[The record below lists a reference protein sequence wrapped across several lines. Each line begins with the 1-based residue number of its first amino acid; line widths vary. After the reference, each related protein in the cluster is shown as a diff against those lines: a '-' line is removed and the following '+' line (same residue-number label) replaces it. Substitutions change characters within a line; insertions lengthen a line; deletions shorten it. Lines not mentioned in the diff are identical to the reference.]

1 MSKKNPDAQLLKECK
16 ALFKAKKY
24 QQIVD
29 TLKLK
34 NGLHGYEL
42 DVLLAHSYFEVGK
55 EKSDPNLF
63 FVAKVILEQHREQ
76 GMQDAYWN
84 FCYGSVL
91 VMLDSPVDGAEHLQL
106 ALENLDKRTKISKE
120 ALKLC
125 EVAKF
130 KLSSFFFNE
139 PLTVRTQKVW
149 ESFAQHEQEMFDLLK
164 SSQPHEAR
172 MVADR
177 VIKQFMGRLAIE
189 IGYQNKEYSL
199 IVSPDGKP
207 ALLFPLLYFVQ
218 QAPKSISKK
227 WKIYLGRPAK
237 PGVTGFHLYGKDLR
251 ADNVQVWCEVVD
263 QESVKI
269 QVYNEQLAQYYTED
283 KAWANF
289 LLRIL
294 VDYELGEVVRMHYVK
309 EVELLQK
316 PLDAPSFTLNKI
328 KKQLKTLG
336 INIIHDVE
344 LLVRARAHAYVAK
357 PEKTFVPREDVINGI
372 TQCPQLVNEYI
383 QEETESIIAL
393 EKCGVAAAFVAFA
406 VIDFDAKDEEAKH
419 ETVKV
424 VYEGLLNYLHQ
435 KCCDSYVQLGN
446 ATGDLFIYV
455 DLLMW
460 DSKKVV
466 KCIEEFFADQEN
478 VVLAFVHAFSKQAS
492 PHFVQNFLLDEL
504 NLLDK
509 FMS

>member
-1 MSKKNPDAQLLKECK
+1 MSKKSSDAQLLKECK

-29 TLKLK
+29 TLELK
-34 NGLHGYEL
+34 KGLHGYEL
-42 DVLLAHSYFEVGK
+42 DVILAHSYLEVGK
-55 EKSDPNLF
+55 EKLDPNLF
-63 FVAKVILEQHREQ
+63 LIAQVILEQHREQ
-76 GMQDAYWN
+76 GMEEAYWN
-84 FCYGSVL
+84 FCYGSAL
-91 VMLDSPVDGAEHLQL
+91 VMLDSPVDGLEHLHL
-106 ALENLDKRTKISKE
+106 ALKNLSKRTKISKE
-120 ALKLC
+120 ALELC

-130 KLSSFFFNE
+130 KLSTFFFNE
-139 PLTVRTQKVW
+139 PLPMRTQKVW
-149 ESFAQHEQEMFDLLK
+149 EAFAQHEQEMIDLLQA
-164 SSQPHEAR
+164 SEPFEAR

-177 VIKQFMGRLAIE
+177 VIKPFMGPIAVELSYE
-189 IGYQNKEYSL
+189 NQEFSL
-199 IVSPDGKP
+199 IVSPDSKP

-218 QAPKSISKK
+218 QAPKSIRKK
-227 WKIYLGRPAK
+227 WKIHLGRPEK
-237 PGVTGFHLYGKDLR
+237 PGMVSFQLYGKNIQ
-251 ADNVQVWCEVVD
+251 ADNIQVWCEVTAP
-263 QESVKI
+263 ESVRLK
-269 QVYNEQLAQYYTED
+269 VYNKELARFYNENQ
-283 KAWANF
+283 AMANF
-289 LLRIL
+289 LLRVL
-294 VDYELGEVVRMHYVK
+294 VDYELGEVVKLYYVD

-316 PLDAPSFTLNKI
+316 PLDAPSIPLNKI
-328 KKQLKTLG
+328 KEQLKTLG
-336 INIIHDVE
+336 INIIYDVE

-357 PEKTFVPREDVINGI
+357 PEKTFAPREDVINGI

-435 KCCDSYVQLGN
+435 KCGDSYVQLGN

-466 KCIEEFFADQEN
+466 KCIEEFFAEQDN
-478 VVLAFVHAFSKQAS
+478 VVTAFVHAFSKQAS